1 MLNYENVLVPLDFS
15 TSSQHA
21 LKLAQSLV
29 APGGQVHTAHVH
41 PKLAPHVRQFL
52 FPYSPLGED
61 EVEFEWES
69 LTVAKDKIE
78 AFHGVEASEILLGD
92 VREALPDLL
101 HRSAAELIV
110 MGAFGERAP
119 LPDSLGATT
128 ERVLRT
134 SRQPILVTRALHG
147 NTVGSIMAA
156 VDLSTATTE
165 VLQAAVTLALVTG
178 AALETIY
185 ILPDPLAEDP
195 HGLLRAHVKF
205 DRKQV
210 LSRSKDK
217 IDALFERAIEGIKVP
232 HPSKDAVARLLSKRR
247 VYVGT
252 PASELLDRA
261 EKQGID
267 VLVVGTQRPDHV
279 GRVRLG
285 GVAATVARR
294 ATCHTLVVPVSAS
307 AHDTDET

>member
-15 TSSQHA
+15 PSSQHA
-21 LKLAQSLV
+21 LKLAQRLV
-29 APGGQVHTAHVH
+29 ATGGQVHTAHVH

-61 EVEFEWES
+61 EAEFEWES
-69 LTVAKDKIE
+69 LGVAKDKIG
-78 AFHGVEASEILLGD
+78 AFHNLETTEVLLGD
-92 VREALPDLL
+92 VRETLPELL
-101 HRSAAELIV
+101 QRSAAELVV
-110 MGAFGERAP
+110 MGAFGERSP

-134 SRQPILVTRALHG
+134 SRQPVLVTRALHG
-147 NTVGSIMAA
+147 NTVDNIMAA

-165 VLQAAVTLALVTG
+165 VLQAAVTLAFVTG
-178 AALETIY
+178 AALETVY

-195 HGLLRAHVKF
+195 HGLLRAHVKY

-210 LSRSKDK
+210 LARSKDK
-217 IDALFERAIEGIKVP
+217 IDALFERAIEGLKVP
-232 HPSKDAVARLLSKRR
+232 HPSKDAVTRLLSKRR

-252 PASELLDRA
+252 PASELLERA
-261 EKQGID
+261 EKQGVD
-267 VLVVGTQRPDHV
+267 VMVVGTQCPDLT

-285 GVAATVARR
+285 SVAATVARR

-307 AHDTDET
+307 AQDTDET